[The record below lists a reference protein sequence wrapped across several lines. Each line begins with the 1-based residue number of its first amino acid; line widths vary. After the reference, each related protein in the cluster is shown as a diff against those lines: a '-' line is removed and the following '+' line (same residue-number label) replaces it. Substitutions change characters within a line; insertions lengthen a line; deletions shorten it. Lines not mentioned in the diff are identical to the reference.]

1 MKYVSHFIYL
11 LVFVFY
17 SCADNK
23 KNTKSLEK
31 TVALSD
37 VIQLSEEQIKTVG
50 INTTSVEYRT
60 IEKTIRLNGKASI
73 APSHL
78 ISVSSIFGGRVK
90 SIQLLPG
97 NHFSKGQILAV
108 IENEQFV
115 QLQQEYLTTKAKLE
129 MAQLDF
135 ERQKELNTN
144 KASSDKTFQSAQA
157 EYKVLE
163 TAKKALEEKLKLIN
177 INPFSLT
184 TENIRGFIN
193 ITAPCNG
200 TVSKILSNA
209 GRYLSSSDVIMEIID
224 NQGLLL
230 HLKAFESDIPSLQT
244 GQNILVYTNQ
254 NPENKLTAKIISVVP
269 NIQDDG
275 STDVIATLDK
285 PSDEIIPGLYINSDI
300 TLKDYQTVVLPE
312 QSVVS
317 FENTSYIFEDIGNNT
332 FKLFSIN
339 TGISHNGFT
348 EIIDGENL
356 KSKKIVSKGAY
367 DLLMALK
374 NLIEE

>member
-11 LVFVFY
+11 LVFVIY

-23 KNTKSLEK
+23 KDTEALEK
-31 TVALSD
+31 AVALSD
-37 VIQLSEEQIKTVG
+37 VIQLSKEQIQAVG

-60 IEKTIRLNGKASI
+60 IKKTIRLNGKASI

-97 NHFSKGQILAV
+97 NHFSKGQTLAV

-129 MAQLDF
+129 TAQLDF

-144 KASSDKTFQSAQA
+144 KASSDKNFQSAQA
-157 EYKVLE
+157 EYKVLK

-200 TVSKILSNA
+200 TVSKVLSNT
-209 GRYLSSSDVIMEIID
+209 GQHLSSSDVVMEIID

-254 NPENKLTAKIISVVP
+254 NPEDKLTAKIISVVP

-275 STDVIATLDK
+275 SLDVIAALDK

-300 TLKDYQTVVLPE
+300 TLKDYQTAVLPE
-312 QSVVS
+312 QSIVS
-317 FENTSYIFEDIGNNT
+317 FENTSYVFEDTGNNT
-332 FKLFSIN
+332 FKLFPIS
-339 TGISHNGFT
+339 TGISNNGFT
-348 EIIDGENL
+348 EIIDGDNL